1 MKRIKYFVILLIM
14 FLANIT
20 LVFAK
25 DDVINRIDVNIT
37 LDNSGNAHVEE
48 IWDVKANMGT
58 EFYKGM
64 YNLGN
69 MEVTNFKVY
78 ENDTLFTYL
87 DNWNIHASLNDKKN
101 KNGINYTDEG
111 IELCFGKGSMGRH
124 VFKLTYDISNFVFK
138 TNDALVIYYQVIN
151 MDMTPPPKNFSLVLT
166 GPNAFDKD
174 IDVWGYGYKGYAY
187 VNNGKIYM
195 SNEEKTLLEEGD
207 YAVLLVKFPLG
218 MFNVDENN
226 RYDIFDDF
234 DEVYNKAEDGTFDYD
249 YSEKEDILGIII
261 TLGTLIFTFAIVAI
275 AIASANEYKFESL
288 GRKIKIKEI
297 NNFRDIPCDK
307 NEFNAYFLS
316 CVYRL
321 NKKDTD
327 FFGAILLKWL
337 LEDKIEMKDSKNG
350 KSKDIYLK
358 QGLTFSNNVEEK
370 LYEYLTS
377 ASKDYILEKKELEK
391 WSRKNYNKLFN
402 WIKDAEKLG
411 RTNYINRGLVEKKGS
426 KYLIKDALKDEA
438 IRLAG
443 LKKFLNEFS
452 RIKERQVIE
461 VKLWKEYLIYAQ
473 IFGIA
478 KEVASQFKDYYP
490 EVVTYNDGNS
500 NLDIMDVIILN
511 NLSTNVVNAASSA
524 RSAAN
529 NYNAGGGGFSSGG
542 GGFSSFGGGGGG
554 GR

>member
-25 DDVINRIDVNIT
+25 DDVINKIDINIT

-69 MEVTNFKVY
+69 MKVTNFKVY
-78 ENDTLFTYL
+78 ENNTLFTYV
-87 DNWNIHASLNDKKN
+87 DKWNINASLDEKKN

-138 TNDALVIYYQVIN
+138 TNDSLVIYYQIIN
-151 MDMTPPPKNFSLVLT
+151 MNMTPPPKNFSLVLT

-249 YSEKEDILGIII
+249 YSEIEDILGIII

-297 NNFRDIPCDK
+297 NNFRDIPCDQDI
-307 NEFNAYFLS
+307 FNAYFLTI
-316 CVYRL
+316 VYGL
-321 NKKDTD
+321 NKKNTS
-327 FFGAILLKWL
+327 FFGAVLLKWL
-337 LEDKIEMKDSKNG
+337 LEDKIEMKEGKKKN
-350 KSKDIYLK
+350 SKDIYLK
-358 QGLTFSNNVEEK
+358 HDLTFENNLEQR
-370 LYEYLTS
+370 LYTYLIS
-377 ASKDYILEKKELEK
+377 ASKDYILEKK
-391 WSRKNYNKLFN
+391 
-402 WIKDAEKLG
+402 
-411 RTNYINRGLVEKKGS
+411 TS
-426 KYLIKDALKDEA
+426 KFLIKDGLKEEA
-438 IRLAG
+438 IKLAG

-461 VKLWKEYLIYAQ
+461 VKLWKEYLIFAQ

-478 KEVASQFKDYYP
+478 KEVANQFKDYYP
-490 EVVTYNDGNS
+490 DIVNYNDGNS

>member
-1 MKRIKYFVILLIM
+1 MKKIKYFVVFLLT
-14 FLANIT
+14 FLVSIAF
-20 LVFAK
+20 VFAK
-25 DDVINRIDVNIT
+25 DDVINRIDVNIM

-48 IWDVKANMGT
+48 VWNVKANMGT

-69 MEVTNFKVY
+69 MKVTNFKVY
-78 ENDTLFTYL
+78 ENNTLFTYL
-87 DNWNIHASLNDKKN
+87 DNWDIYASLNDKKN

-111 IELCFGKGSMGRH
+111 IELCFGKGNMGNH
-124 VFKLTYDISNFVFK
+124 IFKLTYDISNFVFK
-138 TNDALVIYYQVIN
+138 TNDAEVIYYQIIN
-151 MDMTPPPKNFSLVLT
+151 MGMTPPPKSFSLVLS
-166 GPNAFDKD
+166 GPDKFLD
-174 IDVWGYGYKGYAY
+174 TLDVWGYGYKGYAY

-195 SNEEKTLLEEGD
+195 SNEENTLLNDEN
-207 YAVLLVKFPLG
+207 YAVILAKFPLG
-218 MFNVDENN
+218 SFNINENN
-226 RYDIFDDF
+226 KYDNFNSFDDILAQ
-234 DEVYNKAEDGTFDYD
+234 AEKGTFDYD
-249 YSEKEDILGIII
+249 YNNKAEIIGFILAM
-261 TLGTLIFTFAIVAI
+261 GTLLFIFIILVI
-275 AIASANEYKFESL
+275 ALSNLSEYKFEKL
-288 GRKIKIKEI
+288 GKKIDMKKI

-316 CVYRL
+316 CVYNL
-321 NKKDTD
+321 NKKNTD

-337 LEDKIEMKDSKNG
+337 LEDKIEMKDSKDG

-370 LYEYLTS
+370 LYEYLIS

-391 WSRKNYNKLFN
+391 WSKKNYNKLFN
-402 WIKDAEKLG
+402 WIKDAEKVG
-411 RTNYINRGLVEKKGS
+411 RTNYINKGLVEKKGS

-438 IRLAG
+438 IRLSG

-461 VKLWKEYLIYAQ
+461 VKLWKEYLISAQ

-478 KEVASQFKDYYP
+478 NEVAKGFKDYYP

-511 NLSTNVVNAASSA
+511 NLSTNIVNVASSA

-529 NYNAGGGGFSSGG
+529 SYNAGGGGFSAGG

>member
-1 MKRIKYFVILLIM
+1 MKRIKYFVVLLIM

-25 DDVINRIDVNIT
+25 DDVINKIDINIT

-69 MEVTNFKVY
+69 MKVTNFKVY
-78 ENDTLFTYL
+78 ENNTLFTYV
-87 DNWNIHASLNDKKN
+87 DKWNINASLDEKKN
-101 KNGINYTDEG
+101 KNGINYTSKG

-138 TNDALVIYYQVIN
+138 TNDADIIYYQVIN
-151 MDMTPPPKNFSLVLT
+151 MNMTPPPKNFSLVLT
-166 GPNAFDKD
+166 GPNAFDKN

-195 SNEEKTLLEEGD
+195 SNEEDTLLEDDD
-207 YAVLLVKFPLG
+207 YAVILAKFPLG
-218 MFNVDENN
+218 TFNVDENN
-226 RYDIFDDF
+226 TYDIFTSFDD
-234 DEVYNKAEDGTFDYD
+234 VYQKAEDGTFEYD
-249 YSEKEDILGIII
+249 YSEKTSIWSIVVALFPLVLSITIIV
-261 TLGTLIFTFAIVAI
+261 LSIVC
-275 AIASANEYKFESL
+275 SKEYKFEKL
-288 GRKIKIKEI
+288 GKKIKMNEI
-297 NNFRDIPCDK
+297 NNFRDIPCDQDI
-307 NEFNAYFLS
+307 FNAYFLTI
-316 CVYRL
+316 VYGL
-321 NKKDTD
+321 NKKNTS
-327 FFGAILLKWL
+327 FFGAVLLKWL
-337 LEDKIEMKDSKNG
+337 LEDKIEMKEGKKKN
-350 KSKDIYLK
+350 SKDIYLK
-358 QGLTFSNNVEEK
+358 YDLTFENNLEQR
-370 LYEYLTS
+370 LYTYLIS

-391 WSRKNYNKLFN
+391 WSRNNYNKLFDFL
-402 WIKDAEKLG
+402 KDSEKYG
-411 RTNYINRGLVEKKGS
+411 RDNYINKGLVEKKTS
-426 KYLIKDALKDEA
+426 KFLIKDGLKEEA
-438 IRLAG
+438 IKLAG

-461 VKLWKEYLIYAQ
+461 VKLWKEYLIFAQ

-478 KEVASQFKDYYP
+478 KEVAKQFKDYYP
-490 EVVTYNDGNS
+490 DIVNYNDGNS

-511 NLSTNVVNAASSA
+511 NLSNNVVNAASSA
-524 RSAAN
+524 RTAAKS
-529 NYNAGGGGFSSGG
+529 YNAGGGGFSSGG

>member
-25 DDVINRIDVNIT
+25 DDVINKIDINIT

-69 MEVTNFKVY
+69 MKVTNFKVY
-78 ENDTLFTYL
+78 ENNTLFTYV
-87 DNWNIHASLNDKKN
+87 DKWNINASLDEKKN

-111 IELCFGKGSMGRH
+111 TELCFGKGSMGRH

-138 TNDALVIYYQVIN
+138 TNDSLVIYYQIIN
-151 MDMTPPPKNFSLVLT
+151 MNMTPPPKNFSLVLT

-297 NNFRDIPCDK
+297 NNFRDIPCDQDI
-307 NEFNAYFLS
+307 FNAYFLTI
-316 CVYRL
+316 VYGL
-321 NKKDTD
+321 NKKNTS
-327 FFGAILLKWL
+327 FFGAVLLKWL
-337 LEDKIEMKDSKNG
+337 LEDKIEMKEGKKKN
-350 KSKDIYLK
+350 SKDIYLK
-358 QGLTFSNNVEEK
+358 HDLTFENNLEQR
-370 LYEYLTS
+370 LYTYLIS

-391 WSRKNYNKLFN
+391 WSRNNYNKLFDFL
-402 WIKDAEKLG
+402 KDSEKYG
-411 RTNYINRGLVEKKGS
+411 RANYINKGLVEKKTS
-426 KYLIKDALKDEA
+426 KFLIKDGLKEEA
-438 IRLAG
+438 IKLAG

-461 VKLWKEYLIYAQ
+461 VKLWKEYLIFAQ

-478 KEVASQFKDYYP
+478 KEVANQFKDYYP
-490 EVVTYNDGNS
+490 DIVNYNDGNS

>member
-1 MKRIKYFVILLIM
+1 MKRIKYFVVFLLT
-14 FLANIT
+14 FLASIT

-69 MEVTNFKVY
+69 MKVTNFKVY
-78 ENDTLFTYL
+78 ENNTLFTYV
-87 DNWNIHASLNDKKN
+87 DKWNINASLDEKKN

-138 TNDALVIYYQVIN
+138 TNDADIIYYQIIN
-151 MDMTPPPKNFSLVLT
+151 MNMTPPPKNFSLVLS
-166 GPNAFDKD
+166 GPNAFEKN

-195 SNEEKTLLEEGD
+195 SNEENTLLEEGD

-226 RYDIFDDF
+226 RYNIFDDF
-234 DEVYNKAEDGTFDYD
+234 DDVYQKAEDGTFDYD
-249 YSEKEDILGIII
+249 YSEKTSILSIVVALFPLALSITIIV
-261 TLGTLIFTFAIVAI
+261 LSIVC
-275 AIASANEYKFESL
+275 SKEYKFEKL
-288 GRKIKIKEI
+288 GKKIKMNEI
-297 NNFRDIPCDK
+297 NNFRDIPCDQDI
-307 NEFNAYFLS
+307 FNAYFLTI
-316 CVYRL
+316 VYGL
-321 NKKDTD
+321 NKKNTS
-327 FFGAILLKWL
+327 FFGAVLLKWL
-337 LEDKIEMKDSKNG
+337 LEDKIEMKEGKKKN
-350 KSKDIYLK
+350 SKDIYLK
-358 QGLTFSNNVEEK
+358 HDLTFENNLEQR
-370 LYEYLTS
+370 LYTYLIS

-391 WSRKNYNKLFN
+391 WSRNNYNKLFDFL
-402 WIKDAEKLG
+402 KDSEKYG
-411 RTNYINRGLVEKKGS
+411 RTNYINKGLVEKKTS
-426 KYLIKDALKDEA
+426 KFLIKDGLKEEA
-438 IRLAG
+438 IKLAG

-478 KEVASQFKDYYP
+478 KEVANQFKDYYP
-490 EVVTYNDGNS
+490 DIVNYNDGNS

-511 NLSTNVVNAASSA
+511 NLSNNVVNAASSA
-524 RSAAN
+524 RTAAKS
-529 NYNAGGGGFSSGG
+529 YNAGGGGFSSGG

>member
-1 MKRIKYFVILLIM
+1 
-14 FLANIT
+14 
-20 LVFAK
+20 
-25 DDVINRIDVNIT
+25 
-37 LDNSGNAHVEE
+37 
-48 IWDVKANMGT
+48 
-58 EFYKGM
+58 
-64 YNLGN
+64 
-69 MEVTNFKVY
+69 
-78 ENDTLFTYL
+78 
-87 DNWNIHASLNDKKN
+87 
-101 KNGINYTDEG
+101 
-111 IELCFGKGSMGRH
+111 MGRH

-138 TNDALVIYYQVIN
+138 TNDSLVIYYQIIN
-151 MDMTPPPKNFSLVLT
+151 MNMTPPPKNFSLVLT

-207 YAVLLVKFPLG
+207 YAVILAKFPLG

-297 NNFRDIPCDK
+297 NNFRDIPCDQDI
-307 NEFNAYFLS
+307 FNAYFLTI
-316 CVYRL
+316 VYGL
-321 NKKDTD
+321 NKKNTS
-327 FFGAILLKWL
+327 FFGAVLLKWL
-337 LEDKIEMKDSKNG
+337 LEDKIEMKEGKKKN
-350 KSKDIYLK
+350 SKDIYLK
-358 QGLTFSNNVEEK
+358 HDLTFENNLEQR
-370 LYEYLTS
+370 LYTYLIS

-391 WSRKNYNKLFN
+391 WSRNNYNKLFDFL
-402 WIKDAEKLG
+402 KDSEKYG
-411 RTNYINRGLVEKKGS
+411 RANYINKGLVEKKTS
-426 KYLIKDALKDEA
+426 KFLIKDGLKEEA
-438 IRLAG
+438 IKLAG

-461 VKLWKEYLIYAQ
+461 VKLWKEYLIFAQ

-478 KEVASQFKDYYP
+478 KEVANQFKDYYP
-490 EVVTYNDGNS
+490 DIVNYNDGNS

-524 RSAAN
+524 RTAAKS
-529 NYNAGGGGFSSGG
+529 YNAGGGGFSSGG